1 MSSRHLTL
9 YLVEKINTEL
19 SRLEDEESKAEAELA
34 AAFARISRLRK
45 MQKQLRKKGVEM
57 LKKGLDDMEELEE
70 EERKEAEE
78 KSRRDELGRVQAR
91 EAELAFQVQTSCATQ
106 AVDFSGFAFDPSM
119 EDLFSGIAQGEV
131 TDPSSFFGGTGVSNA
146 GSSSNA

>member
-1 MSSRHLTL
+1 LL
-9 YLVEKINTEL
+9 IPYLVEKINKEL
-19 SRLEDEESKAEAELA
+19 SRLEDEESKAEVELA

-70 EERKEAEE
+70 EERREAEE
-78 KSRRDELGRVQAR
+78 KSRREELERVQAR
-91 EAELAFQVQTSCATQ
+91 EVELAFQVQTSCATQ
-106 AVDFSGFAFDPSM
+106 AVDFSGFTFDPSM

-131 TDPSSFFGGTGVSNA
+131 TDPSSSGGTGVSNA
-146 GSSSNA
+146 GTSSGV